1 MLPGMSEK
9 RRPKNVWECAA
20 EAAEA
25 GWGATL
31 RFAVLML
38 LRLPGYA
45 LAGCVV
51 NAVADRWGS
60 G

>member
-1 MLPGMSEK
+1 MSEK

-31 RFAVLML
+31 RFALLMV

-45 LAGCVV
+45 LAGYVV
-51 NAVADRWGS
+51 NAVTARLGS

>member
-31 RFAVLML
+31 RFALLMV

-45 LAGCVV
+45 LAGYVV
-51 NAVADRWGS
+51 NAVTARLGS